1 MGQIIPCLT
10 FKIYIEVFNLL
21 EKKIL
26 KAIDDRKDDVS
37 VIVKD
42 LNKDKWILKLNE
54 QKVFRS
60 ASTIKI
66 PIIVG
71 VLRQVEL
78 F

>member
-54 QKVFRS
+54 QKVFQS